1 VAWAVIAA
9 SFGLLTALV
18 TVVLGRAA
26 ARRRGT
32 WSL

>member
-26 ARRRGT
+26 ARRGT